1 MPRHEEKR
9 DLPYTA
15 VQMFDLVADIES
27 YPLFL
32 PWCAA
37 ARITGREGTGARTV
51 VHADLRIS
59 FKVFQ
64 ETFASTVALDKDAM
78 RIDVSYREGPFKH
91 MVTHWVFVDNEA
103 GGCCVDF
110 FVDFEFRSRLLERM
124 IGVLF
129 HQAMQRIIHAFE
141 MRARS
146 LYSND

>member
-37 ARITGREGTGARTV
+37 ARITGREGAGARTV

-129 HQAMQRIIHAFE
+129 HQAMQQIIHAFE